1 MSEFQASPKAQ
12 KVAALLMAD
21 RNQTLIDRVII
32 QICED
37 VENGDVTAIEELL
50 KNVSV
55 TDLEAFLPE
64 D

>member
-1 MSEFQASPKAQ
+1 MSEFQASPKTQ